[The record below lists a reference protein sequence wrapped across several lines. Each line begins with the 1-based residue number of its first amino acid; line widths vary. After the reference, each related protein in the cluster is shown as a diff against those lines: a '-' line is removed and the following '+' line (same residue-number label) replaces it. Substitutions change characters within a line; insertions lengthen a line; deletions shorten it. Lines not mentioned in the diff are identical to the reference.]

1 MTFDITW
8 HMTLLLISISLELFS
23 LQNVPQINACGGT
36 DFLFFHSL
44 LGKVAGFSA
53 VAARSPTRRVQGWDW
68 TVARCTRS
76 LRLLQR
82 SPLRP
87 ASPCSRPALPA
98 SRSAFALVTTELSG
112 HHGVCV
118 RVALILLHGP
128 SVQGW

>member
-8 HMTLLLISISLELFS
+8 HMTLLLISISLELFFAAKHTP
-23 LQNVPQINACGGT
+23 NKCVRG
-36 DFLFFHSL
+36 H
-44 LGKVAGFSA
+44 GFSFLSQLTWEGCRFLCSCCSLSYPA
-53 VAARSPTRRVQGWDW
+53 SQGWDW